1 VARRAQALL
10 RMQPNLALHQNKH
23 RLLMDIGVSLAETTL
38 QRSMRTQL
46 RYSRKRLLRMSLRKL
61 LPANVARYKY
71 YVGVLQLPA
80 ADCVFVDEFGVDPLE
95 ASPQHGWCAH
105 ACVAR

>member
-1 VARRAQALL
+1 
-10 RMQPNLALHQNKH
+10 MQPNLALHQIRH
-23 RLLMDIGVSLAETTL
+23 RLLVDIGVSLAETTL

-71 YVGVLQLPA
+71 YVGVLQPQLPA
-80 ADCVFVDEFGVDPLE
+80 DACVFVDEFGVDPLE

-105 ACVAR
+105 ARTAERASTR